1 MKMIENVR
9 QEAEKRPNWVLRF
22 FLLYLSFIVVYCLY
36 LYVFMDVRITIKPD
50 IQKEYGKYLVEM
62 QDKMVGQTLDFAN
75 LVEDINRQYT
85 DREKDRIKDEL
96 VKQNELLKELQIN
109 SPDEINND
117 YMNIYKDM
125 VKIFSFY
132 IQGETMQSEYIYAY
146 KDEYIADEKMSDENT
161 RIETYTLGSSLCEVM
176 GNMMLNNYDY
186 INNVRGTDYQSSYT
200 IVPVDDISDY
210 LWDAAEDSADDKDTG
225 NNKEN
230 ISPVLTE
237 KDKSDINK
245 LLQRTPISDNK

>member
-1 MKMIENVR
+1 MKIIKNAK
-9 QEAEKRPNWVLRF
+9 QEVEKRPNWVLRF
-22 FLLYLSFIVVYCLY
+22 FLLYLLFIVLYCLY

-75 LVEDINRQYT
+75 LVEDVNRQYT

-109 SPDEINND
+109 SPDETNND
-117 YMNIYKDM
+117 YTDIYKDM

-146 KDEYIADEKMSDENT
+146 KNEYIADEKMSDENV

-176 GNMMLNNYDY
+176 GNMMLNNYNY
-186 INNVRGTDYQSSYT
+186 INAVRETDYQSSYT

-210 LWDAAEDSADDKDTG
+210 LWDIDEDSTNDENAE
-225 NNKEN
+225 NNKES
-230 ISPVLTE
+230 ISSVLTE
-237 KDKSDINK
+237 KDKTDINE
-245 LLQRTPISDNK
+245 LLQRTPVSNSK